1 MKKCRLTISL
11 FALIFSVTGCSQI
24 SDNDKIEAKNIY
36 TNCSPVVETWLKE
49 LDKNG
54 YSYLNKLKLSDL
66 AKTEMTEKFDAEL
79 QTIIINDEKIFG
91 RVEERKFI
99 GAHFWLHDRLLTY
112 IPVFDDRLGRMGK
125 AEAKDGFYQIEP
137 RYMGLQK
144 SSDMFKTF
152 PKGDYII
159 LMYDAVPRNKAKA
172 EEMIIL
178 GRDSKNTQQVV
189 SYEIADDI

>member
-1 MKKCRLTISL
+1 MKKCSLIISL
-11 FALIFSVTGCSQI
+11 FALIFSFSGCYQI

-36 TNCSPVVETWLKE
+36 TKCRPVAETWLKE
-49 LDKNG
+49 LDSSG

-66 AKTEMTEKFDAEL
+66 AKTKMTEKDETEL
-79 QTIIINDEKIFG
+79 QDMITNDEKTFG
-91 RVEERKFI
+91 GVQERKFI
-99 GAHFWLHDRLLTY
+99 GAHFWLHERVLTY
-112 IPVFDDRLGRMGK
+112 IPVFSQRLARMEK

-152 PKGDYII
+152 PKGDFII
-159 LMYDAVPRNKAKA
+159 LMYDAVPKNKPKA
-172 EEMIIL
+172 DEMIIL
-178 GRDSKNTQQVV
+178 WKDSKDDWQVV